1 MINDYY
7 DYDIIIMILSQ
18 ENEASY
24 DHFSPGVLSEAL
36 RTALGMPA
44 TGDYPPPWLV
54 NQQRHGT
61 PPAYPSLKIPGLNA
75 PVPPGQTF
83 GYHVGGWGKPPVDEF
98 NRPLH
103 PGVLGVAVGGAVGG
117 GDVGGVVYSGTG
129 VQVLKADWGAMPERG
144 EESSS
149 EEEASDSEEEEEEE
163 EGNGDG
169 DGGDVSVAPSD
180 GTSSVASNIN
190 LRKEAGAGDET
201 PLALA
206 EKKSLYTV
214 LEVSKNK
221 ERAGAGGEIFGS
233 ANTYVMPGTESSV
246 SGMESVAGDESV
258 LKKSEKRKK
267 RKKGGDD
274 SDEEEGGGGKKFKF

>member
-117 GDVGGVVYSGTG
+117 
-129 VQVLKADWGAMPERG
+129 
-144 EESSS
+144 
-149 EEEASDSEEEEEEE
+149 AS
-163 EGNGDG
+163 
-169 DGGDVSVAPSD
+169 P
-180 GTSSVASNIN
+180 
-190 LRKEAGAGDET
+190 
-201 PLALA
+201 
-206 EKKSLYTV
+206 
-214 LEVSKNK
+214 
-221 ERAGAGGEIFGS
+221 
-233 ANTYVMPGTESSV
+233 
-246 SGMESVAGDESV
+246 
-258 LKKSEKRKK
+258 
-267 RKKGGDD
+267 
-274 SDEEEGGGGKKFKF
+274 